1 MGGSDDASP
10 HRAFLR
16 SVRVGS
22 ALTGNAT
29 ACIQLAMLGRLAALS
44 LGLATLARA
53 QTVSGRVTDRTS
65 GMPVAG
71 VVVSALDANGQP
83 LVRAV
88 TDSASGYRILLVPG
102 ALKLHFRRIGFS
114 PAQAAVADTVN
125 GRIDVVLSRLPTQL
139 PPVKAVAAAQCEAE
153 ANSADALSLWEEARA
168 GLITSL
174 VARETRKTALISVLV
189 YQTEFNG
196 DDEEPRMVQRKE
208 MADVS
213 HAFRSEDPAVL
224 ARKGY
229 FDGFAFI
236 SPDENVLADES
247 FLSTHCFRMG
257 ESPDDSTIALH
268 FSPAKG
274 RKVVDLD
281 GTLLLKRDPL
291 DLRSIEYRYT
301 GTPSAIERGRPG
313 GSIHFRNMPN
323 GITMVQEWR
332 VRSAWQERGAV
343 RGRAALTRRAS
354 RAAVAAPSRDPRL
367 NVSETGAL
375 IELMQWPD
383 GAPFV
388 APLATVSGVAIDNLT
403 GKPLPNT
410 TVRLHRTPY
419 TAISDSTGAF
429 TMIDVL
435 PGKYEADVGDP
446 RLELF
451 NASGDLV
458 GPFAVKYG
466 TNAGWK
472 LLVDGPFATA
482 VRGCSEKADGRVD
495 MPKPL
500 AGNNVIFGLITTAS
514 GGLPPKGQ
522 QFFVDVTPAGTVPG
536 TPAFPLKG
544 KADEY
549 GRFRIC
555 GLPAGSVQIRSSNR
569 SGLATILDVAIDP
582 GQPYHLL
589 TLKLPIQTGR

>member
-1 MGGSDDASP
+1 
-10 HRAFLR
+10 
-16 SVRVGS
+16 
-22 ALTGNAT
+22 
-29 ACIQLAMLGRLAALS
+29 MLGRLIAVT

-53 QTVSGRVTDRTS
+53 QTVSGRVIDRTS
-65 GMPVAG
+65 GLPVAG
-71 VVVSALDANGQP
+71 VVVSALDASGQP

-88 TDSASGYRILLVPG
+88 TDSASGYRIALMPG
-102 ALKLHFRRIGFS
+102 AMKLHFRRIGFS
-114 PAQAAVADTVN
+114 PAQVGIADSVN

-139 PPVKAVAAAQCEAE
+139 PAVKAVAAAQCEAD

-174 VARETRKTALISVLV
+174 VARETRKTALMSVLV
-189 YQTEFNG
+189 YQTIING

-213 HAFRSEDPAVL
+213 HAFRSEDPKVL

-257 ESPDDSTIALH
+257 DAPDDSTIALR

-281 GTLLLKRDPL
+281 GMLLLRRDPL
-291 DLRSIEYRYT
+291 DIRSIEYRYT
-301 GTPSAIERGRPG
+301 ATPSAIERGQPG
-313 GSIHFRNMPN
+313 GSIHFHNMPS

-332 VRSAWQERGAV
+332 VRSAWQERGAP
-343 RGRAALTRRAS
+343 RGRAAITRRAS
-354 RAAVAAPSRDPRL
+354 RAPVAPASRDPKL
-367 NVSETGAL
+367 NISETGAL
-375 IELMQWPD
+375 IELMQWAD
-383 GAPFV
+383 GTPFV
-388 APLATVSGVAIDNLT
+388 ASLATVSGVAVDKLT
-403 GKPLPNT
+403 GTPLPYT
-410 TVRLHRTPY
+410 TVRLYRTPY
-419 TAISDSTGAF
+419 TATTDSTGAF

-446 RLELF
+446 RLEMY

-458 GPFAVKYG
+458 GPFAVKFG
-466 TNAGWK
+466 TNSGWK
-472 LLVDGPFATA
+472 LAGDGPAATA
-482 VRGCSEKADGRVD
+482 VRACAEKADGRVD
-495 MPKPL
+495 MPRPL
-500 AGNNVIFGLITTAS
+500 AGNNAILGLITTAS
-514 GGLPPKGQ
+514 GGLPPKGH
-522 QFFVDVTPAGTVPG
+522 QFSVAVTPAGAVAG

-544 KADEY
+544 KADEF

-555 GLPAGSVQIRSSNR
+555 GLPAGSVQIRSSTK
-569 SGLATILDVAIDP
+569 SGLSSILDVAIDP
-582 GQPYHLL
+582 AQPYHLL

>member
-1 MGGSDDASP
+1 
-10 HRAFLR
+10 
-16 SVRVGS
+16 
-22 ALTGNAT
+22 
-29 ACIQLAMLGRLAALS
+29 MLGRLIVVT
-44 LGLATLARA
+44 LGLATLAEA

-71 VVVSALDANGQP
+71 VVVSALDASGQP

-88 TDSASGYRILLVPG
+88 TDSASGYRIMLVPG
-102 ALKLHFRRIGFS
+102 AMKLHFRRIGFS
-114 PAQAAVADTVN
+114 PVQVAIGDSVN

-139 PPVKAVAAAQCEAE
+139 PPVKAVASAQCDAA

-174 VARETRKTALISVLV
+174 VARETRKTALMSVLV

-196 DDEEPRMVQRKE
+196 DDEEPRRVQRKE

-213 HAFRSEDPAVL
+213 HAFRSDDPAFL

-236 SPDENVLADES
+236 GPDENVLADES
-247 FLSTHCFRMG
+247 FLSTHCFRMS
-257 ESPDDSTIALH
+257 EAPDDSTIALR

-281 GTLLLKRDPL
+281 GTLFLKRDPL
-291 DLRSIEYRYT
+291 DIRSIEYRYT
-301 GTPSAIERGRPG
+301 NTPSAIERGQPG

-332 VRSAWQERGAV
+332 VRSAWLERGAS
-343 RGRAALTRRAS
+343 RGRATVMRRGS
-354 RAAVAAPSRDPRL
+354 RPPVAVVTRDPKL

-388 APLATVSGVAIDNLT
+388 ASLATVSGIAVDKLT
-403 GKPLPNT
+403 NKPLPHT
-410 TVRLHRTPY
+410 TVRLYQTPY
-419 TAISDSTGAF
+419 TATTDSTGAF

-435 PGKYEADVGDP
+435 PGMYQADVGDP
-446 RLELF
+446 RLERYD
-451 NASGDLV
+451 AAGELV
-458 GPFAVKYG
+458 GPFAVKFG
-466 TNAGWK
+466 TNSGWK
-472 LLVDGPFATA
+472 LNGDGPAATA
-482 VRGCSEKADGRVD
+482 LRACAEKADGRVD

-500 AGNNVIFGLITTAS
+500 AGSNVILGLITTAS

-522 QFFVDVTPAGTVPG
+522 QFLVNVTPAGAVPG
-536 TPAFPLKG
+536 TPPFPLKG
-544 KADEY
+544 KADDY

-555 GLPAGSVQIRSSNR
+555 GLPPGSVQIRSSIKT
-569 SGLATILDVAIDP
+569 GLSSTLDVAIDP
-582 GQPYHLL
+582 GQPYQLL